1 MNLKSTIQ
9 FNCIEN
15 NDNKSYKVISPISE
29 PGVLETQLKKYTNVT
44 TLNIIRVDFEN
55 DCQDIYNNIDKLEDV
70 FINLY
75 FPLNLNKNEIKVLYN
90 NDESLVIKNN
100 IEIENNTFD
109 YTLIPFYIKKE
120 NIKNNGIAEI
130 FYQNNKIKSI
140 YIGYSIV
147 KLPTLINRI
156 FRINEE
162 NKKKSIEIK
171 FSNSISEFRNE
182 LNNESFFL
190 WNGNQERNYEYCTIK
205 NDYQTLICNNY
216 DNENLYLYYE
226 NKCGKIIQLDYQI
239 IYNIDESK
247 IGIEKVY
254 YILSKNDNPI
264 KFYFYYENSK
274 YDFPV
279 KVYINKEQIR
289 IVETIN
295 NIRKYFYSI
304 NQIGDYKITYLK
316 KDNSLIEYDKI
327 ISVKKN
333 INDIFTIIQPE
344 SQCVYYQKAVH
355 YKIEKQKNINENYI
369 KYYFF
374 DSQNLTCNENDCSF
388 YLMNNNIPETK
399 DIYFYSIDENIMD
412 QSSIDENYLIDNYLY
427 KDTIIFTDVSTNKI
441 TYSSKTIILN
451 ADCLLKNLLIF
462 NNEMKYKLNC
472 NLLSK
477 KQLIC
482 DIETNEN
489 LYGLYY
495 ILQNN
500 DTISYIFFN
509 VPIENSSFIIEPK
522 LKTGENEIIISS
534 KDINLE
540 SIEKIEIMDN
550 EGETIVYS
558 LNNNNNNKFTVNID
572 NYTNYISL
580 NLIVYPDK
588 NYTLLLYNDIGMSK
602 LYELEREYENINIKI
617 DNVYYNKEYFGNPI
631 VTIEGDFS
639 SKIEYLYF
647 RLDNEDFSEYNK
659 VYGNDNS
666 ENQKVFNLNL
676 EKVGT
681 YFLSYTLFDD
691 NIKFN
696 ILNKKIIV
704 GENFLDFIVFL
715 PSGRNILL
723 SQNYSLNIARKG
735 NYQIKVFIGDINL
748 QPIIYFSHK
757 FGENNYDLYS
767 NDMKK
772 LTSNEN
778 YYLVIVEYET
788 NSLLYKQDIIF
799 SDFQFL
805 NSYYLSLRE
814 IKILN
819 IIDKISDLII
829 MNSKNNKESYYIS
842 KKDQFLFKDNKYIS
856 IIIPQEIE
864 DEKKY
869 GYYDVKYNNLN
880 IAKIFISKDL
890 INADFYYIQITGKSN
905 LIIKSYD
912 YYLLI

>member
-1 MNLKSTIQ
+1 
-9 FNCIEN
+9 
-15 NDNKSYKVISPISE
+15 
-29 PGVLETQLKKYTNVT
+29 
-44 TLNIIRVDFEN
+44 
-55 DCQDIYNNIDKLEDV
+55 
-70 FINLY
+70 
-75 FPLNLNKNEIKVLYN
+75 
-90 NDESLVIKNN
+90 
-100 IEIENNTFD
+100 
-109 YTLIPFYIKKE
+109 
-120 NIKNNGIAEI
+120 
-130 FYQNNKIKSI
+130 
-140 YIGYSIV
+140 
-147 KLPTLINRI
+147 
-156 FRINEE
+156 
-162 NKKKSIEIK
+162 
-171 FSNSISEFRNE
+171 
-182 LNNESFFL
+182 
-190 WNGNQERNYEYCTIK
+190 
-205 NDYQTLICNNY
+205 
-216 DNENLYLYYE
+216 
-226 NKCGKIIQLDYQI
+226 
-239 IYNIDESK
+239 
-247 IGIEKVY
+247 
-254 YILSKNDNPI
+254 
-264 KFYFYYENSK
+264 
-274 YDFPV
+274 
-279 KVYINKEQIR
+279 
-289 IVETIN
+289 
-295 NIRKYFYSI
+295 
-304 NQIGDYKITYLK
+304 
-316 KDNSLIEYDKI
+316 
-327 ISVKKN
+327 
-333 INDIFTIIQPE
+333 
-344 SQCVYYQKAVH
+344 
-355 YKIEKQKNINENYI
+355 
-369 KYYFF
+369 
-374 DSQNLTCNENDCSF
+374 
-388 YLMNNNIPETK
+388 
-399 DIYFYSIDENIMD
+399 
-412 QSSIDENYLIDNYLY
+412 
-427 KDTIIFTDVSTNKI
+427 
-441 TYSSKTIILN
+441 
-451 ADCLLKNLLIF
+451 
-462 NNEMKYKLNC
+462 MK
-472 NLLSK
+472 
-477 KQLIC
+477 
-482 DIETNEN
+482 N

-647 RLDNEDFSEYNK
+647 RLDNEDFTEYNK

-819 IIDKISDLII
+819 TIDKISDLII

-890 INADFYYIQITGKSN
+890 INADFYYI
-905 LIIKSYD
+905 
-912 YYLLI
+912 